1 MTDMPEEVTCP
12 RCDVRIP
19 ADMPACPFCRQ
30 PVTASAAE
38 RPEGTLEEKPEEGNI
53 RDFLVPPESFPA
65 LKEFLRLYGKWLKLA
80 VPALLAI
87 PALWIV
93 FLLVTGL
100 PVDIPKDPVFPIA
113 VEKVKKGGRV
123 ALLRGTLTNLG
134 ENVPDLSLRS
144 IGVTAEILMKDGSVK
159 RRRVFPRS
167 PFRGEGALLKGE
179 SGGFEIEVPPG
190 AKSVTLRAGIVNLG
204 EDRRFNLPLRG
215 DRPARRKKK

>member
-1 MTDMPEEVTCP
+1 MPDEVTCP

-19 ADMPACPFCRQ
+19 ADMPVCPFCKQ
-30 PVTASAAE
+30 PVAAPAPE
-38 RPEGTLEEKPEEGNI
+38 RPEAALSGKPEGSNI

-80 VPALLAI
+80 IPALVAI

-93 FLLVTGL
+93 FLLVTRL
-100 PVDIPKDPVFPIA
+100 PVDIPKDPAFPIE

-123 ALLRGTLTNLG
+123 ALLKGTLTNLG

-144 IGVTAEILMKDGSVK
+144 IGVTAEILMKDGRVERK
-159 RRRVFPRS
+159 RVFPRS
-167 PFRGEGALLKGE
+167 PFRGEGALLHGE
-179 SGGFEIEVPPG
+179 SGVFEIEVPPG

-204 EDRRFNLPLRG
+204 EGRRFNLPLQG
-215 DRPARRKKK
+215 DRPARRKKQ